1 MGRFRVC
8 AHVVLLILVFTVA
21 AGLGGIAWSLP
32 VLLVFRVLQ
41 GAVSGPM
48 IPGSQAL
55 LLSQFPAEKKG
66 TALAIWSMTT
76 LVAPIC
82 GPILGGYISDN
93 YPWGGFFLI
102 TPPVGLFCCAI
113 CWRFLRRYETPTFKV
128 SIDKGGVAVL

>member
-21 AGLGGIAWSLP
+21 AGLGGIAWSLR

-41 GAVSGPM
+41 GAGVGPM
-48 IPGSQAL
+48 IPGAQAL
-55 LLSQFPAEKKG
+55 LLSQFAAEKKG

-82 GPILGGYISDN
+82 GPILGGYISDD
-93 YPWGGFFLI
+93 YPWEWIFLI
-102 TPPVGLFCCAI
+102 NAPVGLFCCAI
-113 CWRFLRRYETPTFKV
+113 CWRFLRRSDTTTFT
-128 SIDKGGVAVL
+128 L